1 MAYDMEIVQSLDSSM
16 SYVKES
22 FRISGTAPLNEFDV
36 CVWHA
41 AAELE
46 YALFLFSLKIQDENV
61 TKGWKPNRSRRKDD
75 AATLLKA
82 AQEVLSRSQESV
94 CAEEWLKA
102 YRDAF
107 GARHLLLWVQKD
119 LAKKRRGSFK
129 K

>member
-1 MAYDMEIVQSLDSSM
+1 MAYSKEIVQSLNSSM

-22 FRISGTAPLNEFDV
+22 VRILDTAPLEEFDV
-36 CVWHA
+36 CVWYA
-41 AAELE
+41 SAELE

-61 TKGWKPNRSRRKDD
+61 TKGWKSNRSRRKDD
-75 AATLLKA
+75 TATLLKA
-82 AQEVLSRSQESV
+82 TQEVLSRSQEFV

-107 GARHLLLWVQKD
+107 AARHLLLWVQKD
-119 LAKKRRGSFK
+119 LAKKRWGAFK

>member
-1 MAYDMEIVQSLDSSM
+1 MAYDKEIVQSLNSSM

-22 FRISGTAPLNEFDV
+22 FRISGTAPLREFDV

-46 YALFLFSLKIQDENV
+46 YALLLFSLKIQDENV

-75 AATLLKA
+75 AANMLKA

-107 GARHLLLWVQKD
+107 AARHLLLWVQKD
-119 LAKKRRGSFK
+119 LAKKRRGSFEK
-129 K
+129 

>member
-1 MAYDMEIVQSLDSSM
+1 MAYDKEIVLSLNSSM

-22 FRISGTAPLNEFDV
+22 VRILDKAPPKEFDV
-36 CVWHA
+36 CVWYA
-41 AAELE
+41 SAELE

-61 TKGWKPNRSRRKDD
+61 TKGWKSNRPRRKDD

-82 AQEVLSRSQESV
+82 AQEVLSRSQEFV

-107 GARHLLLWVQKD
+107 AARHLLLWVQKD
-119 LAKKRRGSFK
+119 LAKKRWGYFK

>member
-1 MAYDMEIVQSLDSSM
+1 MAYDKEIVQSLDSSM

-22 FRISGTAPLNEFDV
+22 FRILGTAPLKEFDV

-82 AQEVLSRSQESV
+82 AQESLSRSQESV

-102 YRDAF
+102 YRNAF
-107 GARHLLLWVQKD
+107 AARHLLLWVQKD